1 MSGRSD
7 TTVTVLDGLLL
18 RGGMLAGIVVLVMGV
33 SLPLLYLV
41 LRAFDAGP
49 AAFGD
54 LLFRARNLEL
64 LWNTVRLT
72 AGVLCVSTVIAFPLA
87 WLTTRTSMR
96 GKRVWALVGVLPLAI
111 PSYLM
116 AYAVLSMGGNIGIV
130 SQITDMVFPRFQ
142 GFWGAV
148 AILSLCNFPYLFF
161 NLRAS
166 LLTLDPAL
174 EDVAYSLGHT
184 HRQILM
190 HVFLPQLRPAF
201 LSGGLLITLHVF
213 SEFAAVSQMHYETLS
228 YALYNQYISGMNPSY
243 GACIA
248 LMLIS
253 VTAFFVIVEGRF
265 LRKVRL
271 DKAGSTTKRALKPFE
286 LGRWAP
292 AAYGYALVIFLLSV
306 FAPVG
311 AMFFWAAKAD
321 MTYLWT
327 DLSESLKGSI
337 FASLPAAVLA
347 AIVVIPIVYMSV
359 RMPSRLTLLMER
371 VAYLGYSIP
380 ALAFALGLVSF
391 SLKLAPGM
399 YQTLFLLVYAYLIHY
414 LAEAIGPIRSALYQ
428 TSPGVEEAARS
439 LGCSRFQAILRTTL
453 PMIRN
458 GVLISMAFVFLSC
471 MKELHLTIIL
481 SPLGYNTL
489 ALEVWSYIEEAY
501 FAEAAPFALT
511 ILLFSGMFVGVLLIQ
526 ERKYA

>member
-1 MSGRSD
+1 MSAS
-7 TTVTVLDGLLL
+7 TFSGLLPK
-18 RGGMLAGIVVLVMGV
+18 GAALAGIGVLFLGV

-41 LRAFDAGP
+41 MRAFDAG
-49 AAFGD
+49 AGAFGD
-54 LLFRARNLEL
+54 LLFRRRNLDL
-64 LWNTVRLT
+64 LWNSLRLT
-72 AGVLCVSTVIAFPLA
+72 AGVLCVSTLIAFPLA
-87 WLTTRTSMR
+87 WLTTRSSMK
-96 GKRVWALVGVLPLAI
+96 GKRVWALAGVLPLAI

-116 AYAVLSMGGNIGIV
+116 AYAVLSMGGNIGV
-130 SQITDMVFPRFQ
+130 VAQLTDSVFPRFE
-142 GFWGAV
+142 GYWGAV

-184 HRQILM
+184 HRQVLVD
-190 HVFLPQLRPAF
+190 VFLPQLKPAF

-228 YALYNQYISGMNPSY
+228 YALYSQYISGMNPAY

-248 LMLIS
+248 LMLITI
-253 VTAFFVIVEGRF
+253 TALFIVIEGRF
-265 LRKVRL
+265 LRNVRL

-286 LGRWAP
+286 LGWWTP
-292 AAYGYALVIFLLSV
+292 AAYAFALVIFLASV
-306 FAPVG
+306 AAPVG
-311 AMFFWAAKAD
+311 TMIFWAGKAD
-321 MTYLWT
+321 MTYLWP
-327 DLSESLKGSI
+327 DLLESLKGSI
-337 FASLPAAVLA
+337 SASLPAAVVSA
-347 AIVVIPIVYMSV
+347 MVVIPIVYASV
-359 RMPSRLTLLMER
+359 RVPSRLTGLMER
-371 VAYLGYSIP
+371 AAYFGYSIP

-391 SLKLAPGM
+391 SLKLAPGL
-399 YQTLFLLVYAYLIHY
+399 YQTLFLLVYAYTIHY

-439 LGCSRFQAILRTTL
+439 LGCSRIQAIFKTTL

-458 GVLISMAFVFLSC
+458 GVLISIAFVFLSC

-489 ALEVWSYIEEAY
+489 ALEVWSYIEEAF

-511 ILLFSGMFVGVLLIQ
+511 ILLFSGLFVGVLLIR
-526 ERKYA
+526 ERKFA